1 MRFDEEPNYSKLLSL
16 FDSLIEPCTPLRPI
30 SIDGALKVILAVFSD
45 RSKERKDAYK
55 SGECSKEG
63 EEYPLFESW
72 SLILFEI
79 WRKLLRWSFRTALLG
94 MELIRH
100 SYSQSAE

>member
-1 MRFDEEPNYSKLLSL
+1 MLDVHAL
-16 FDSLIEPCTPLRPI
+16 FFNCDVKFFEVDYINL
-30 SIDGALKVILAVFSD
+30 VF
-45 RSKERKDAYK
+45 RE
-55 SGECSKEG
+55 GECSKEG

>member
-1 MRFDEEPNYSKLLSL
+1 MKRVLRLDKKGKLSPRFIGPYKILERVGLVAYRLALPPNLSGVH
-16 FDSLIEPCTPLRPI
+16 P
-30 SIDGALKVILAVFSD
+30 
-45 RSKERKDAYK
+45 
-55 SGECSKEG
+55 GECSKEG